1 MEMKYEVITD
11 AFGYVMTIRHTGTK
25 RDFVTL
31 DLQDY
36 DFSDDRLFAYK
47 LGKNELIF
55 NEKRYKE
62 IQDAKQKKA
71 DQTEIDTLK
80 DLLAQTDYIM
90 AEWGEEII
98 SLDNPLTWVADVI
111 KINLKYIKQYKQVLS
126 NRKTWRA
133 RIKEL
138 EGD

>member
-1 MEMKYEVITD
+1 MEMKYEVITN
-11 AFGYVMTIRHTGTK
+11 AFGYVITIRHTGTK

-55 NEKRYKE
+55 DEKRYEE
-62 IQDAKQKKA
+62 IQYVKQKKA

-80 DLLAQTDYIM
+80 DLLTQTDYIM